1 MCEALHTNLK
11 KVGSQHSWK
20 YINKQVLWPIEL
32 LVTPEEVDRLTKEFH
47 IYLTRNAGIA
57 TFNVEYLTY
66 AIHEVEKA

>member
-47 IYLTRNAGIA
+47 IYLTRNGRIG
-57 TFNVEYLTY
+57 YLGNLNTK
-66 AIHEVEKA
+66 ELSVNLTC